1 MLTEAKVSGSSVSA
15 SATGALLVS
24 QTSSLTGQSV
34 TLTATTFET
43 VWQSSVGATAGGV
56 TLTAQGG
63 DLTLLIATVTATGTT
78 TGTSPDQV
86 LVQNG
91 ADVSGNQGLGLTAG
105 TNLSVTASTLVSSA
119 GAVTLTANGGLE
131 QINSVSSVTG
141 DTGVSGSATGAVSVA
156 SSTIEAKTGNLTLTS
171 DTAGTPGGG
180 GIMVS
185 GSTLTA
191 GQGNVTL
198 SSNGGSETIDPSTV
212 SAGGSVTG
220 TSPDDISISGSSSVA
235 TKITAGQNV
244 SFTAG
249 GALSVSSSSVTATAG
264 EVTLNANGNLLVD
277 AASSVNAATTITL
290 EGGQGGAAADS
301 ITLDGSFGAPAG
313 SSTTALIEVYGGNGG
328 DTILLSPVAIDGY
341 TQVWGGTGADTIT
354 LHLPSIDVAD
364 KFDPAACTSG
374 ATTCPQ
380 ALVNGTAEQDALPG
394 MSRTVQG
401 VSGLPLRNMVD
412 VDGGGGGD
420 AYIVDMS
427 GTSVNPNG
435 TDYIIRIHDDGPP
448 TDFNTLTINGAANI
462 PNDFLL
468 EQNYVA
474 DLQPGTNGTYLPDYE
489 RVNYDTTINLLHVLG
504 GTAADA
510 FNVDGNSAIT
520 VLDGVAGADTF
531 QFGQLF
537 GSQPTA
543 AQDVAL
549 GDEIATV
556 DTTSGFLSAGVNYA
570 TTAYAGTGNATF
582 TVYSNKATLKLFG
595 EGGNNTFIVQAFQIV
610 NTSSVATSNTQ
621 INTGNGNNL
630 VEYNINAPVA
640 IDGGSGYNTLVV
652 IGTEGNDTFVI
663 TKDGSS
669 APA

>member
-1 MLTEAKVSGSSVSA
+1 MTASGS
-15 SATGALLVS
+15 
-24 QTSSLTGQSV
+24 
-34 TLTATTFET
+34 
-43 VWQSSVGATAGGV
+43 
-56 TLTAQGG
+56 
-63 DLTLLIATVTATGTT
+63 T

-91 ADVSGNQGLGLTAG
+91 SDVSGNQGLGLTAG
-105 TNLSVTASTLVSSA
+105 TSLTVTASTLGST
-119 GAVTLTANGGLE
+119 GGTVTLTANGGFL
-131 QINSVSSVTG
+131 QIGSSSSVTG
-141 DTGVSGSATGAVSVA
+141 DTGVSGSATGAVSVT
-156 SSTIEAKTGNLTLTS
+156 SSSAEAKTGNLTLTS
-171 DTAGTPGGG
+171 DTAAVPNGG
-180 GIMVS
+180 GITVS
-185 GSTLTA
+185 GGTLTA
-191 GQGNVTL
+191 DQGNVIL
-198 SSNGGSETIDPSTV
+198 SANGGPLTIDPSTV

-220 TSPDDISISGSSSVA
+220 TSPSDISISGTASVA
-235 TKITAGQNV
+235 TSVTAGQSV

-249 GALSVSSSSVTATAG
+249 GGLSVSSASVTAMTG
-264 EVTLNANGNLLVD
+264 DVTLTANGNLLVD
-277 AASSVNAATTITL
+277 ATSSVNAATTITL

-364 KFDPAACTSG
+364 KFDPAACTGG

-427 GTSVNPNG
+427 GTSVNSSG

-448 TDFNTLTINGAANI
+448 TDFNTLSINGAANI

-474 DLQPGTNGTYLPDYE
+474 DLQPGPNGTYLPDYE
-489 RVNYDTTINLLHVLG
+489 RVNYDTTINLLHVTG
-504 GTAADA
+504 GTAADQ

-520 VLDGVAGADTF
+520 VLDGVAGARHVPVRAAVRVTADRGAGRCARRRDRHRRHDLGLPQRRRQLRDDRIRRHGQCHSHRLQQQGHAEAVRRGRQQHLHRPGLPDRQH
-531 QFGQLF
+531 QFG
-537 GSQPTA
+537 G
-543 AQDVAL
+543 DVQHADQH
-549 GDEIATV
+549 G
-556 DTTSGFLSAGVNYA
+556 
-570 TTAYAGTGNATF
+570 
-582 TVYSNKATLKLFG
+582 
-595 EGGNNTFIVQAFQIV
+595 
-610 NTSSVATSNTQ
+610 
-621 INTGNGNNL
+621 
-630 VEYNINAPVA
+630 
-640 IDGGSGYNTLVV
+640 
-652 IGTEGNDTFVI
+652 
-663 TKDGSS
+663 
-669 APA
+669 